1 MKQRY
6 IIAVLYLA
14 AVTVALVQSGCE
26 LKGGQPRHTILLAVL
41 DRPQYHV
48 QDAKYWLS
56 QAREQTGWRD
66 LYIVHEEGRSKLY
79 CGRYSSL
86 EQAQGHLVEVRTF
99 RTKPIA
105 DAPQGVAVFVT
116 ATIVPLPGI
125 DLGPAEWRLINNEP
139 DIRYTLVV
147 AEFYNDRRAR
157 YTERERYAI
166 EYCTQLRN
174 SGHEAYLYHTQL
186 KSYVTIG
193 SFPESSYRMVTSN
206 QTARQFAHRGQ
217 ALPVILDPQLKQLVG
232 DFPEL
237 AINGRRNIIRGINPQ
252 TGQQEECADPT
263 FIMAIP
269 HGRGAYAD

>member
-1 MKQRY
+1 M
-6 IIAVLYLA
+6 IAALYLA
-14 AVTVALVQSGCE
+14 AVTVALVQVGCE
-26 LKGGQPRHTILLAVL
+26 LAGGQPRHTILLTVL

-56 QAREQTGWRD
+56 QAREQTSWRD

-79 CGRYSSL
+79 CGRYRSL
-86 EQAQGHLVEVRTF
+86 EQAQSHLAEVRTF
-99 RTKPIA
+99 RTNPIA
-105 DAPQGVAVFVT
+105 DAPQGVAVFAT
-116 ATIVPLPGI
+116 AKIVPLPGI
-125 DLGPAEWRLINNEP
+125 DLGPAEWRLINNTP

-157 YTERERYAI
+157 YTEREKYAI

-193 SFPESSYRMVTSN
+193 SFPESSYQMVTSN
-206 QTARQFAHRGQ
+206 QTTREFADRGE
-217 ALPVILDPQLKQLVG
+217 AVPVIMDPQLKQLVRN
-232 DFPEL
+232 FPEL
-237 AINGRRNIIRGINPQ
+237 AINGRRNIIRDINPQ
-252 TGQQEECADPT
+252 TGQQEEWADPT

-269 HGRGAYAD
+269 HSRGAYAD